1 LQRGNALRGLMVA
14 KALTLHRAFETI
26 ALPNID
32 DAKDFA
38 ARLLGSIGIARISAV
53 DFTRFSHPP
62 FTSCACNN
70 TKSL

>member
-1 LQRGNALRGLMVA
+1 MVA

-38 ARLLGSIGIARISAV
+38 APVAWIDRNCPNFRGRLYAL
-53 DFTRFSHPP
+53 FTPSVYVLR
-62 FTSCACNN
+62 
-70 TKSL
+70 LQ